1 MQIILSIFIRFK
13 YAITTTIKSFSEYK
27 HEEVHKKN
35 IVHIKFYCFDRKY
48 EQFFFTFF
56 QVAGVSATTEQSSAP
71 SVPQQGSSTLQL
83 TDEPHM
89 SIAAEN
95 AG

>member
-1 MQIILSIFIRFK
+1 M
-13 YAITTTIKSFSEYK
+13 Y
-27 HEEVHKKN
+27 
-35 IVHIKFYCFDRKY
+35 
-48 EQFFFTFF
+48 
-56 QVAGVSATTEQSSAP
+56 VAGVSATTEQSSAP

-95 AG
+95 AGMLRRLLTHCQAQYKVRKSLKETRRRTK